1 MAKILIVDDDEFSR
15 KLLEFILQN
24 AGHTVFSSAD
34 GAEALKQ
41 IHVELPDLIITDVM
55 MPVMDGFELCRQCKA
70 DQNLRTIPIIL
81 YSSDYVEKKDQQ
93 LGLELGACRYLLK
106 PSPPEQLITIVE
118 EVLAENI
125 KKSGA
130 NDGLHLD
137 EEMKLLR
144 SYNEVLF
151 NKLEAKM
158 QELQQTIVEHQKS
171 EDTMKSMQ
179 AQIIQQE
186 KMASIGQLAAGV
198 AHEINNP
205 MGFIT
210 SNLTS
215 LGKYAE
221 RLDTYI
227 AALQKSLYECPGHP
241 CLDDLDHLR
250 QKLKVDYI
258 ISDVNELINESLDGA
273 NRVRRIV
280 QDLKSFSRV
289 DQAEETNANLNEC
302 LETTINIAWNELKYI
317 STLERQ
323 FGIIPE
329 ISCNPQQLNQ
339 VFLNLLVNAAQA
351 MDHQG
356 IITVRTWLEPGWV
369 CVSVSDTGK
378 GMPKDVQKRVFEP
391 FYTTKPAGK
400 GTGLGLSISAD
411 IIRKH
416 HGQITVKSVPEEGTT
431 FTVRLPVEKEK
442 VAEGADHGKL

>member
-1 MAKILIVDDDEFSR
+1 MANILIVEDELMSR
-15 KLLEFILQN
+15 SMLELTLLQ
-24 AGHTVFSSAD
+24 AGHNVACAID
-34 GAEALKQ
+34 GATALAIAHQ
-41 IHVELPDLIITDVM
+41 QPPDLIITDVM

-70 DQNLRTIPIIL
+70 DQALKQVPIIL
-81 YSSDYVEKKDQQ
+81 YSSDYVEQQEQQ
-93 LGLELGACRYLLK
+93 LGLELGACRYLVK
-106 PSPPEQLITIVE
+106 PSPPQLLLAAVN
-118 EVLAENI
+118 EVLAEQH
-125 KKSGA
+125 SLTLFGA
-130 NDGLHLD
+130 ELQLG

-144 SYNEVLF
+144 NYNEVLF

-158 QELQQTIVEHQKS
+158 QELQQTIAEQKKY
-171 EDTMKSMQ
+171 EETMKAMQ

-221 RLDTYI
+221 RLDTFI
-227 AALQKSLYECPGHP
+227 AAMQKSLYECPNHP
-241 CLDDLDHLR
+241 GLEELDQLR

-289 DQAEETNANLNEC
+289 DQAEKSRTSLNDC

-317 STLERQ
+317 ATLERR
-323 FGIIPE
+323 FGDIPE
-329 ISCNPQQLNQ
+329 ITCNPQQLNQ
-339 VFLNLLVNAAQA
+339 VFLNLLVNAAQS
-351 MDHQG
+351 MEQQG
-356 IITVRTWLEPGWV
+356 SITVTTWSEPGQV
-369 CVSVSDTGK
+369 CVSIADTGK
-378 GMPKDVQKRVFEP
+378 GMPKEVQERIFEP
-391 FYTTKPAGK
+391 FFTTKPAGK

-411 IIRKH
+411 IVRKH
-416 HGQITVKSVPEEGTT
+416 QGEISVKSEPGAGTT
-431 FTVRLPVEKEK
+431 FIVRLPVE
-442 VAEGADHGKL
+442 G

>member
-1 MAKILIVDDDEFSR
+1 MAKILIAEDELMSR
-15 KLLEFILQN
+15 NMLELTLLQ
-24 AGHTVFSSAD
+24 AGHNVACAAD
-34 GAEALKQ
+34 GATALTIAQ
-41 IHVELPDLIITDVM
+41 QQPPDLIITDVM

-70 DQNLRTIPIIL
+70 DQALKQVPIIL
-81 YSSDYVEKKDQQ
+81 YSSDYVEQQEQQ
-93 LGLELGACRYLLK
+93 LGLELGACRYLVK
-106 PSPPEQLITIVE
+106 PSPPQVLLAAVSD
-118 EVLAENI
+118 VLAEQQNLTHFE
-125 KKSGA
+125 A
-130 NDGLHLD
+130 ELQLD

-144 SYNEVLF
+144 NYNEVLF

-158 QELQQTIVEHQKS
+158 QELQQTIAEQKKY
-171 EDTMKSMQ
+171 EETMKAMQ

-227 AALQKSLYECPGHP
+227 AALQKSLYECPKHP
-241 CLDDLDHLR
+241 GLEELDQLR

-273 NRVRRIV
+273 NRVKRIV
-280 QDLKSFSRV
+280 QDLKSFSRL
-289 DQAEETNANLNEC
+289 DQSEKSRANLNDC

-317 STLERQ
+317 ATLERR
-323 FGIIPE
+323 FGDIPV

-339 VFLNLLVNAAQA
+339 VFLNLLVNAAQS
-351 MDHQG
+351 MEQQG
-356 IITVRTWLEPGWV
+356 AITVTSWSEPGQV
-369 CVSVSDTGK
+369 CVSVADTGK
-378 GMPKDVQKRVFEP
+378 GIPKEVQERIFEP
-391 FYTTKPAGK
+391 FFTTKPAGK

-416 HGQITVKSVPEEGTT
+416 RGKISVESEPGKGTT
-431 FTVRLPVEKEK
+431 FTVRLPVDEP
-442 VAEGADHGKL
+442 

>member
-1 MAKILIVDDDEFSR
+1 MAKILIVEDELMSR
-15 KLLEFILQN
+15 SMLELILQQ
-24 AGHTVFSSAD
+24 AGHEAVCTVD
-34 GAEALKQ
+34 GADALASARQ
-41 IHVELPDLIITDVM
+41 QCPDLIITDVM

-70 DQNLRTIPIIL
+70 DQTLQQVPIIL
-81 YSSDYVEKKDQQ
+81 YSSDYTEQQDQK
-93 LGLELGACRYLLK
+93 LGLELGACRYLVK
-106 PSPPEQLITIVE
+106 PSPPPLLLDAIN
-118 EVLAENI
+118 EVLAEQQRSALAG
-125 KKSGA
+125 KEQP
-130 NDGLHLD
+130 LD

-144 SYNEVLF
+144 NYNEVLF
-151 NKLEAKM
+151 NKLETKM
-158 QELQQTIVEHQKS
+158 QELQKTIDEQKKYEES
-171 EDTMKSMQ
+171 MKAMQ

-215 LGKYAE
+215 LGKFAE

-227 AALQKSLYECPGHP
+227 AALQGSIYACSNHTG
-241 CLDDLDHLR
+241 LDELDQLR

-258 ISDVNELINESLDGA
+258 ISDLNELIKESLDGA

-289 DQAEETNANLNEC
+289 DQAEKTNTNLNEC

-323 FGIIPE
+323 FGEIPE
-329 ISCNPQQLNQ
+329 VVCNPQQLNQ

-351 MDHQG
+351 MEQQG
-356 IITVRTWLEPGWV
+356 IITVKTWAEPGWV
-369 CVSVSDTGK
+369 CVSVADTGK
-378 GMPKDVQKRVFEP
+378 GMPKEVQNRIFEP
-391 FYTTKPAGK
+391 FFTTKPAGK
-400 GTGLGLSISAD
+400 GTGLGLSISVD

-416 HGQITVKSVPEEGTT
+416 HGEITVDSEAGKGTT
-431 FTVRLPVEKEK
+431 FTVRLPMDN
-442 VAEGADHGKL
+442 A

>member
-1 MAKILIVDDDEFSR
+1 MARILIVDDDGFSR
-15 KLLEFILQN
+15 SLLELMLQQ
-24 AGHTVFSSAD
+24 GGFEVLSAAN
-34 GAEALKQ
+34 GAVAL
-41 IHVELPDLIITDVM
+41 ELARSTSPPDLVITDVL
-55 MPVMDGFELCRQCKA
+55 MPVMDGFELCRRCKA
-70 DQNLRTIPIIL
+70 DPALQQIPIIL
-81 YSSDYVEKKDQQ
+81 YSGDYTSQQDQE
-93 LGLELGACRYLLK
+93 LGLGFGACRYLLK
-106 PSPPEQLITIVE
+106 PSPPNLLCGAIE
-118 EVLAENI
+118 EVLAEQKQAAASQIESVN
-125 KKSGA
+125 
-130 NDGLHLD
+130 LD
-137 EEMKLLR
+137 EEMTLLR
-144 SYNEVLF
+144 SYNVVLF

-171 EDTMKSMQ
+171 EATLKGVQ

-227 AALQKSLYECPGHP
+227 AALQGSLAECPNHP
-241 CLDDLDHLR
+241 GLVELDQLR

-258 ISDVNELINESLDGA
+258 ISDLNELIKESLDGA

-289 DQAEETNANLNEC
+289 DQAEEALANLNES

-317 STLERQ
+317 ATLERQ
-323 FGIIPE
+323 FGNIPE
-329 ISCNPQQLNQ
+329 ILCNPQQLNQ

-351 MDHQG
+351 MDKQG
-356 IITVRTWLEPGWV
+356 VITVKTWSEGGFV
-369 CVSVSDTGK
+369 CVSVADTGK
-378 GMPKDVQKRVFEP
+378 GMPEDVQQQIFEP
-391 FYTTKPAGK
+391 FFTTKPAGK
-400 GTGLGLSISAD
+400 GTGLGLSISAE

-416 HGQITVKSVPEEGTT
+416 HGEITVASEPGKGTT
-431 FTVRLPVEKEK
+431 FTVRLPVDKEK
-442 VAEGADHGKL
+442 SKS

>member
-1 MAKILIVDDDEFSR
+1 MARILIVDDDGFSR
-15 KLLEFILQN
+15 SMLELMLQQG
-24 AGHTVFSSAD
+24 GHDVLSAAN
-34 GAEALKQ
+34 GALAL
-41 IHVELPDLIITDVM
+41 ELARSTSVPDLVITDVL
-55 MPVMDGFELCRQCKA
+55 MPVMDGFELCRRFKA
-70 DQNLRTIPIIL
+70 DTALQQIPIIL
-81 YSSDYVEKKDQQ
+81 YSGDYINPEDQQ
-93 LGLELGACRYLLK
+93 LGLGFGASRYLLK
-106 PSPPEQLITIVE
+106 PSPPDLLCSAVE
-118 EVLAENI
+118 EVLAEQKQAVQSPVEAVN
-125 KKSGA
+125 
-130 NDGLHLD
+130 LD

-158 QELQQTIVEHQKS
+158 QELQQTITEHQKS
-171 EDTMKSMQ
+171 EATLKGVQ

-227 AALQKSLYECPGHP
+227 AALQGSLYACPGHP
-241 CLDDLDHLR
+241 GLEELDQLR

-258 ISDVNELINESLDGA
+258 ISDVNELIHESLDGA

-289 DQAEETNANLNEC
+289 DQAEEALANLNEC

-317 STLERQ
+317 ATLERQ
-323 FGIIPE
+323 FGEIPE
-329 ISCNPQQLNQ
+329 VVCNPQQLNQ

-351 MDHQG
+351 MDKQG
-356 IITVRTWLEPGWV
+356 SITVKTWAEPGWV
-369 CVSVSDTGK
+369 CVSIVDNGK
-378 GMPKDVQKRVFEP
+378 GMAEDVRAKVFEP
-391 FYTTKPAGK
+391 FFTTKPAGK

-416 HGQITVKSVPEEGTT
+416 HGEISVASEPDKGTT
-431 FTVRLPVEKEK
+431 FTVRLPVEK
-442 VAEGADHGKL
+442 AQ

>member
-1 MAKILIVDDDEFSR
+1 MANILIVEDELISR
-15 KLLEFILQN
+15 SLLELTLKQ
-24 AGHTVFSSAD
+24 AGHAVVCAVD
-34 GAEALKQ
+34 GAEALALARQ
-41 IHVELPDLIITDVM
+41 QLPDLIITDVM
-55 MPVMDGFELCRQCKA
+55 MPVMDGFELCRQCKT
-70 DQNLRTIPIIL
+70 DPKLKQVPIIL
-81 YSSDYVEKKDQQ
+81 YSSDYTSQQEQQ
-93 LGLELGACRYLLK
+93 LGLELGACCYLLK
-106 PSPPEQLITIVE
+106 PSPPETLVAVVNDLLTKQQN
-118 EVLAENI
+118 A
-125 KKSGA
+125 SGT
-130 NDGLHLD
+130 DVDHPLD

-144 SYNEVLF
+144 NYNEVLF
-151 NKLEAKM
+151 NKLETKM
-158 QELQQTIVEHQKS
+158 QELQQTIDEQKKYEES
-171 EDTMKSMQ
+171 MKAMQ

-227 AALQKSLYECPGHP
+227 AALQGSLYACTNHTG
-241 CLDDLDHLR
+241 LDELDQLR

-258 ISDVNELINESLDGA
+258 ISDVNELIKESLDGA

-289 DQAEETNANLNEC
+289 DQAEKTSANVNEC

-317 STLERQ
+317 ATLERE
-323 FGIIPE
+323 FRELPLIT
-329 ISCNPQQLNQ
+329 CNPQQLNQ

-351 MDHQG
+351 MEQQG
-356 IITVRTWLEPGWV
+356 VITVKTWVEPGFV
-369 CVSVSDTGK
+369 CVSIADTGR
-378 GMPKDVQKRVFEP
+378 GMPKEVQNRVFEP
-391 FYTTKPAGK
+391 FYTTKAAGK

-416 HGQITVKSVPEEGTT
+416 QGEISVESEPGKGTT
-431 FTVRLPVEKEK
+431 FTVRLPVDS
-442 VAEGADHGKL
+442 ALD

>member
-1 MAKILIVDDDEFSR
+1 MANILIVEDELMSR
-15 KLLEFILQN
+15 SMLEQTLLQ
-24 AGHTVFSSAD
+24 AGHNVACAAD
-34 GAEALKQ
+34 GATALAIAHQ
-41 IHVELPDLIITDVM
+41 QPPDLIITDVM

-70 DQNLRTIPIIL
+70 DQTLKQVPVIL
-81 YSSDYVEKKDQQ
+81 YSSDYIEQQ
-93 LGLELGACRYLLK
+93 EQKLGLELGACRYLVK
-106 PSPPEQLITIVE
+106 PSPPQVLLAEVND
-118 EVLAENI
+118 VLAEQQRLTLFEA
-125 KKSGA
+125 GQQ
-130 NDGLHLD
+130 LD

-144 SYNEVLF
+144 NYNEVLF

-158 QELQQTIVEHQKS
+158 QELQQTIAEQKKYEES
-171 EDTMKSMQ
+171 MKAMQ

-227 AALQKSLYECPGHP
+227 AALQKSLYECPDHP
-241 CLDDLDHLR
+241 GLEELDQLR

-258 ISDVNELINESLDGA
+258 VSDVNELINESLDGA

-289 DQAEETNANLNEC
+289 DQAEKTCANLNDC

-317 STLERQ
+317 ATLERR
-323 FGIIPE
+323 FGNIPK

-339 VFLNLLVNAAQA
+339 VFLNLLVNAAQS
-351 MDHQG
+351 MEQQG
-356 IITVRTWLEPGWV
+356 TITVTTWSEPSQV
-369 CVSVSDTGK
+369 CVSVADTGK
-378 GMPKDVQKRVFEP
+378 GIPKEVQERIFEP
-391 FYTTKPAGK
+391 FFTTKPAGK

-416 HGQITVKSVPEEGTT
+416 QGEISVESEPGKGTT
-431 FTVRLPVEKEK
+431 FVVRLPVEES
-442 VAEGADHGKL
+442 GRS